1 MPNLKTTVARLA
13 ETFAVQLVAAVRG
26 MSLEEI
32 LGASATVAVV
42 PVKKNGA
49 TSTPVKAPRSK
60 GRLARRSAEDIAKVE
75 AAIVALVKA
84 SKGIGAEQIRAHLK
98 LTKAELASPINAA
111 LAAKKLRK
119 TGQKRATK
127 YYAGK

>member
-1 MPNLKTTVARLA
+1 MANLNSTITVLA
-13 ETFAVQLVAAVRG
+13 ETFAAQMVAALRS

-32 LGASATVAVV
+32 LGATQMGDGAR
-42 PVKKNGA
+42 VKTSGA
-49 TSTPVKAPRSK
+49 TPKATKAPRSK
-60 GRLARRSAEDIAKVE
+60 GRLARRSAEDIAKMQ

-98 LTKAELASPINAA
+98 ITKAELASPINAA
-111 LAAKKLRK
+111 LASKKIRK

-127 YYAGK
+127 YHAGK